1 MSISDKGECYDAHF
15 LSYRTAQQYQIDLR
29 FLFPCY
35 EYKQICLI
43 TKYFL

>member
-1 MSISDKGECYDAHF
+1 MSISDKGEYYDAHF
-15 LSYRTAQQYQIDLR
+15 LSYRTALQYQIDLR